1 METSNAAAGDSKH
14 PHPEHLVAVTVDGD
28 ERTIPR
34 GEYKVSA
41 LKALLRIPPEYE
53 LDLVVHG
60 EFQPLADDSEIKVKQ
75 HMVLVSHVRCGGSA

>member
-1 METSNAAAGDSKH
+1 METSNAAAGGSPH
-14 PHPEHLVAVTVDGD
+14 PHPEHLVAITVDGD
-28 ERTIPR
+28 ERKIPR
-34 GEYKVSA
+34 GDYKVSA

-75 HMVLVSHVRCGGSA
+75 HMVLVSHVRCGGSS